1 MANMPDKAGK
11 RLCEIEG
18 YEQCMTRYWLDPDG
32 TLWSG
37 PSIKSWWTTASGTD
51 VYDLATARGRH
62 TVSVSTL
69 RRDAFGVAGRTYLST
84 ISRNPL
90 RVAAIDPEGQAHIFE
105 SARQAGKVL
114 NYQGGDVARTARH
127 NGQILCGEQTFS
139 YKGIRR
145 LRGWRVFLLDSL
157 NKQHKKDFYALL

>member
-1 MANMPDKAGK
+1 MPDKAGK

-18 YEQCMTRYWLDPDG
+18 YEKCMTRYWLDPDG

-37 PSIKSWWTTASGTD
+37 PSIKSWWTTASGVD
-51 VYDLATARGRH
+51 VYDLGTLGGRRA
-62 TVSVSTL
+62 VSVSKL
-69 RRDAFGVAGRTYLST
+69 LRDAFGAGGRTYLKT
-84 ISRNPL
+84 VVRNPL

-157 NKQHKKDFYALL
+157 NKQHKQDFYALL

>member
-18 YEQCMTRYWLDPDG
+18 YEHYLYKYWLDPDG

-37 PSIKSWWTTASGTD
+37 PSIKSWWTTASGVDMYT
-51 VYDLATARGRH
+51 VFTRRGRGA
-62 TVSVSTL
+62 VSVSKL
-69 RRDAFGVAGRTYLST
+69 LRDAFGLPPRDYAGT

-90 RVAAIDPEGQAHIFE
+90 RVAAIDPDGQAHIFD
-105 SARQAGKVL
+105 SALAAGKVL
-114 NYQGGDVARTARH
+114 RYQGGDVARTARH
-127 NGQILCGEQTFS
+127 NGQILSGEQTFS

-157 NKQHKKDFYALL
+157 NPQHKKEFYALL